1 MPHLAT
7 YVTLA
12 GRSEQTLAEAFRTVA
27 EGHAVEAGVFHMCTL
42 LAGWC
47 DDHVRRL
54 QPVVDRHADIG
65 AADDVREPER
75 LHAAELTEVRT
86 GPVGL
91 LRDLQDLMVLAT
103 LVQTTWTVVDQCAQ
117 GARDEE
123 LQRIAE
129 QCNHET
135 SRQLKWLN
143 TRLKA
148 AAPQALLVAT

>member
-1 MPHLAT
+1 
-7 YVTLA
+7 
-12 GRSEQTLAEAFRTVA
+12 
-27 EGHAVEAGVFHMCTL
+27 
-42 LAGWC
+42 
-47 DDHVRRL
+47 
-54 QPVVDRHADIG
+54 
-65 AADDVREPER
+65 
-75 LHAAELTEVRT
+75 
-86 GPVGL
+86 
-91 LRDLQDLMVLAT
+91 MVLAT

>member
-27 EGHAVEAGVFHMCTL
+27 EGHAAEAGVFPMCTL

-75 LHAAELTEVRT
+75 LLAVGLTEART

-91 LRDLQDLMVLAT
+91 LRDLQGPH
-103 LVQTTWTVVDQCAQ
+103 
-117 GARDEE
+117 GARDAGADDVD
-123 LQRIAE
+123 RG
-129 QCNHET
+129 
-135 SRQLKWLN
+135 
-143 TRLKA
+143 
-148 AAPQALLVAT
+148 